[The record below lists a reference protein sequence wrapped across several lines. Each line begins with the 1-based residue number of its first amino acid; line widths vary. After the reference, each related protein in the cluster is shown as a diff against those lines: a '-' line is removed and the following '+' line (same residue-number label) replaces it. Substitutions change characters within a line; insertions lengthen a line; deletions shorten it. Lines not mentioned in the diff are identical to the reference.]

1 MLDTGAAGFPAPNS
15 TLTVLLDPS
24 MPIPTRNDMSAS
36 RRLAFTWFGLA
47 AFLLSGS
54 ALAHAKLIA
63 STPADKAEGAAPHA
77 IQLTFSEALM
87 PQFSGADV
95 VITAMPGMT
104 MAPAKVATAVA
115 TGADG
120 QTLVITPTRP
130 LTRGSYRVDW
140 HVVSVDTH
148 AVKGS
153 FTFEVK

>member
-1 MLDTGAAGFPAPNS
+1 
-15 TLTVLLDPS
+15 
-24 MPIPTRNDMSAS
+24 MPTS
-36 RRLAFTWFGLA
+36 RRLAVMWFGLS

-54 ALAHAKLIA
+54 ALAHPKLIS
-63 STPADKAEGAAPHA
+63 STPADEAVGAAPRA

-87 PQFSGADV
+87 PQFSAADV
-95 VITAMPGMT
+95 MITAMPGMA
-104 MAPAKVATAVA
+104 MAPAKVATVVA
-115 TGADG
+115 MGTDG
-120 QTLVITPTRP
+120 QTLVVTPTRP

>member
-1 MLDTGAAGFPAPNS
+1 M
-15 TLTVLLDPS
+15 
-24 MPIPTRNDMSAS
+24 
-36 RRLAFTWFGLA
+36 WFGLA

-54 ALAHAKLIA
+54 ALAHPKLIS
-63 STPADKAEGAAPHA
+63 STLADKAVGAAPRS

-87 PQFSGADV
+87 PQFSAADV
-95 VITAMPGMT
+95 MITAMPGMA

-115 TGADG
+115 TGTDG
-120 QTLVITPTRP
+120 QTLVVTPTRP

>member
-1 MLDTGAAGFPAPNS
+1 
-15 TLTVLLDPS
+15 
-24 MPIPTRNDMSAS
+24 MPTF
-36 RRLAFTWFGLA
+36 RRLAVTWLGLA

-54 ALAHAKLIA
+54 ALAHPKLIS
-63 STPADKAEGAAPHA
+63 STPADKAVGAAPRS

-87 PQFSGADV
+87 PQFSAADV
-95 VITAMPGMT
+95 MITAMPGMA

-115 TGADG
+115 TGTDG
-120 QTLVITPTRP
+120 QTLVVTPTRP